1 MNHRPVFIVDDDI
14 EERDIIKEIVQELN
28 VQNPVLFFD
37 SGNAVLE
44 HLSQD
49 PTNPFLIICD
59 VNLPQMDGFTL
70 RQRFAEENALHYKSI
85 PFIFWSTTASN
96 DQIKKAYDFGAH
108 GFFFKGHSYAEIK
121 ESLDTI
127 ISYWMKSKAPVV

>member
-1 MNHRPVFIVDDDI
+1 MNPRPVFIVDDDI
-14 EERDIIKEIVQELN
+14 EERDIIKEILHELN
-28 VQNPVLFFD
+28 VQNPVLFFETGLAALD
-37 SGNAVLE
+37 
-44 HLSQD
+44 HLTKD

-70 RQRFAEENALHYKSI
+70 WQRLTDENSLHYKSI

-96 DQIKKAYDFGAH
+96 EQIKKAYDYGAQ

-121 ESLDTI
+121 DSLSTI
-127 ISYWMKSKAPVV
+127 ITYWMSSKAPVV